1 MSYFLAVLV
10 FASYVCCGI
19 KKNIMISQIKIAN
32 YKADAYACTIDIRR
46 VNFIQINGR
55 IIKNELMDGENYVT
69 ITANEGGAFSPEWEK
84 SDLKLLFILRESY
97 ILKPSFDA
105 GDRGG
110 HRQNE
115 EYLTNDDLW
124 ENATYRNLV
133 KITYFTYYSM
143 LDIPLK
149 EVDFKQDE
157 VWDEACGIFR
167 NHAAVICAN
176 PFPGLA
182 FNSTK
187 TDLGLLKEWLVIP
200 EIQQLLAEKISQLN
214 PKRIYAAFD
223 LGLVSSYSHLFGW
236 LRGRPLEE
244 LVETEGEQSVFGTEV
259 VSGGV
264 MHGRS
269 YAVDK
274 NGKVWL
280 QGIHPSARMSHK
292 KIMTIASA
300 LWLSLRT
307 L

>member
-1 MSYFLAVLV
+1 M
-10 FASYVCCGI
+10 
-19 KKNIMISQIKIAN
+19 
-32 YKADAYACTIDIRR
+32 
-46 VNFIQINGR
+46 
-55 IIKNELMDGENYVT
+55 
-69 ITANEGGAFSPEWEK
+69 ANEGGAFSPEWEK
-84 SDLKLLFILRESY
+84 SDMKLLFILRESY

-133 KITYFTYYSM
+133 KITYFSYYSM

-157 VWDEACGIFR
+157 VWDEACDIFR
-167 NHAAVICAN
+167 KHAAVICAN

-182 FNSTK
+182 FSSK
-187 TDLGLLKEWLVIP
+187 DTDPVLLAEWLKLPEVQELLKE
-200 EIQQLLAEKISQLN
+200 KIGRLD
-214 PKRIYAAFD
+214 PKYIYGAFD

-236 LRGRPLEE
+236 LKARTLNE
-244 LVETEGEQSVFGTEV
+244 LVGIEGAQRVFDTEIVA
-259 VSGGV
+259 GGV
-264 MHGRS
+264 AVGRT

-274 NGKVWL
+274 NGRVWI
-280 QGIHPSARMSHK
+280 QGTHPSRISHK
-292 KIMTIASA
+292 KTKEFASA
-300 LWLSLRT
+300 IFNALRT

>member
-1 MSYFLAVLV
+1 MS
-10 FASYVCCGI
+10 
-19 KKNIMISQIKIAN
+19 NQIKIAN
-32 YKADAYACTIDIRR
+32 YKADAYLNKPTCTIGIKDPD
-46 VNFIQINGR
+46 FIQINGR
-55 IIKNELMDGENYVT
+55 VIKNELKDGENYVT
-69 ITANEGGAFSPEWEK
+69 IMANEGGAFSPEWEK
-84 SDLKLLFILRESY
+84 SDMKLLFILRESY

-115 EYLTNDDLW
+115 EYLTNDHLW

-133 KITYFTYYSM
+133 KITYFSYYSM

-157 VWDEACGIFR
+157 VWDEACDIFR
-167 NHAAVICAN
+167 KHAAVICAN

-187 TDLGLLKEWLVIP
+187 TDLGLLKEWLIIREV
-200 EIQQLLAEKISQLN
+200 QNLLKEKICQLN

-223 LGLVSSYSHLFGW
+223 LGLVSSYPHLFGW
-236 LRGRPLEE
+236 LRGRTLEE
-244 LVETEGEQSVFGTEV
+244 LVETQGSQSVFGTEV

-292 KIMTIASA
+292 KMMTIASA
-300 LWLSLRT
+300 LWLALRI

>member
-1 MSYFLAVLV
+1 MFAVE
-10 FASYVCCGI
+10 F

-32 YKADAYACTIDIRR
+32 YKADTYACTIDIRR

-55 IIKNELMDGENYVT
+55 IIKNELIDGENYVT

-110 HRQNE
+110 HKQNE
-115 EYLTNDDLW
+115 EYVTNDDLW

-133 KITYFTYYSM
+133 KITYFSYYSM

-149 EVDFKQDE
+149 EVDFKQCE
-157 VWDEACGIFR
+157 VWDEACDIFR
-167 NHAAVICAN
+167 KHAAVICGN

-182 FNSTK
+182 FNSTE

-200 EIQQLLAEKISQLN
+200 EVQQLLAEKIRQLN

-223 LGLVSSYSHLFGW
+223 LGLVSSYPHLFGW

-274 NGKVWL
+274 NGKVWF

>member
-1 MSYFLAVLV
+1 MRSRLFH
-10 FASYVCCGI
+10 YVRI
-19 KKNIMISQIKIAN
+19 EKQYNAMLNQIKIAN
-32 YKADAYACTIDIRR
+32 FKAYAYSGKATCTLDIKDLG
-46 VNFIQINGR
+46 FLSIYGR
-55 IIKNELMDGENYVT
+55 IIMDELIDDENYVT
-69 ITANEGGAFSPEWEK
+69 IMANEGGASSPEWEK
-84 SDLKLLFILRESY
+84 SDMKLLFILRESY

-124 ENATYRNLV
+124 ENVTYRNLV
-133 KITYFTYYSM
+133 KITCFTYYSM

-149 EVDFKQDE
+149 EVDFRQDE
-157 VWDEACGIFR
+157 VWDEACDIFR
-167 NHAAVICAN
+167 KHAAVICAN

-187 TDLGLLKEWLVIP
+187 TDLGLLKQWLVIR
-200 EIQQLLAEKISQLN
+200 EVQELLTEKIRELN

-223 LGLVSSYSHLFGW
+223 LGLISSYPHLFGW
-236 LRGRPLEE
+236 LRGRPLGE
-244 LVETEGEQSVFGTEV
+244 LVEMEGGQSVFGTEI

-264 MHGRS
+264 IHGRS

-300 LWLSLRT
+300 LWLALRT